1 MWAAA
6 GHGPRPQRL
15 QIQALPKGKT
25 RLELYTQAMC
35 LFIFTHLNECAAGIG
50 KCLEGCAKDMGGL
63 MRSCGKDLASC
74 LKSLLGFLLLLPGI
88 VLGAALVTAVA
99 LIVAVLKLLMGTVV
113 KVDKALRDYCGVIQR
128 GVNAY
133 QGTDGGVAVGVPVA
147 AAMAREQIPVQ
158 VPLGVGPGTTL
169 SIEHPRGA
177 VSVVVPQG
185 VPPGGTFLVELAP
198 AVGLPVAPE
207 RPWFFRAADSCC
219 ASCLAELYC
228 CCAPLY
234 LLSLVRLAFTTTA
247 SSCSA
252 PAGRTPHEHMC

>member
-1 MWAAA
+1 MA
-6 GHGPRPQRL
+6 PQRL
-15 QIQALPKGKT
+15 QIQALRSGET
-25 RLELYTQAMC
+25 RPQAMC

-99 LIVAVLKLLMGTVV
+99 LIVAVVKLLMGTVV

-133 QGTDGGVAVGVPVA
+133 QGTDGGPAVAVGVPVA

-177 VSVVVPQG
+177 VSVVVPQLEECVKSVAITTVTNASKDFALQVG
-185 VPPGGTFLVELAP
+185 HGTFTTLAQSR
-198 AVGLPVAPE
+198 VSE
-207 RPWFFRAADSCC
+207 
-219 ASCLAELYC
+219 
-228 CCAPLY
+228 
-234 LLSLVRLAFTTTA
+234 
-247 SSCSA
+247 
-252 PAGRTPHEHMC
+252 